1 LVRRRE
7 AVFELERLGADAVIV
22 STEGAIDEQV
32 RRIVGPQGVKY
43 AIDPVVGETG
53 TQMYQAL
60 GEEGR
65 MLVYGSL
72 TDESIRVG
80 ADPRFILAGR
90 RILEVFWLGYWF
102 FKFDEKARHQLVQD
116 VVTLMRDGHSG
127 DLYCRANIL
136 PRRDSHSRHTSRINW
151 QAGKGTPRT

>member
-1 LVRRRE
+1 MNS
-7 AVFELERLGADAVIV
+7 ALG
-22 STEGAIDEQV
+22 
-32 RRIVGPQGVKY
+32 GVKY

-72 TDESIRVG
+72 TGEPVRVG

-90 RILEVFWLGYWF
+90 RILEVFWLGYWLPRLN
-102 FKFDEKARHQLVQD
+102 KTARGQLVQEIAS
-116 VVTLMRDGHSG
+116 LMREG
-127 DLYCRANIL
+127 IL
-136 PRRDSHSRHTSRINW
+136 VTSPAARSFSLDEIGTAVI
-151 QAGKGTPRT
+151 QAESIGRQGK